1 MTPASSFSIV
11 NFFFTTPDQQCAVVR
26 RTLTLAAN
34 LARAHALMHLARRD
48 APDRRRFRR
57 LDLVIGGRMMEPD
70 GLEHDCRTLDIS
82 PGDARIASP
91 AKAFAGEKIII
102 YLKDIGRVESLVVR
116 VLEENTFAVKFE
128 ASAHKRERIAEQ
140 LTVLANP
147 SSGVSD
153 DRRNIRHDG
162 TGVTTIELEDGS
174 TILCEIIDFSLV
186 GVAVRTTRP
195 RPLVGAWVKVG
206 AQYARVAR
214 YIDGGFAMD
223 FAMKPKD

>member
-1 MTPASSFSIV
+1 M
-11 NFFFTTPDQQCAVVR
+11 
-26 RTLTLAAN
+26 AAN
-34 LARAHALMHLARRD
+34 LARAHAMMHLARRE

-57 LDLVIGGRMMEPD
+57 LELVLGGRLMEPD

-91 AKAFAGEKIII
+91 ARAFAGEKIII
-102 YLKDIGRVESLVVR
+102 YLKDIGRVESSVVR

-147 SSGVSD
+147 ASGVSEE
-153 DRRNIRHDG
+153 RRNIRHDG
-162 TGVTTIELEDGS
+162 SGVTPVELEDGS

-186 GVAVRTTRP
+186 GIAVRTTKP
-195 RPLVGAWVKVG
+195 RPLIGAWVRVG
-206 AQYARVAR
+206 AQYARVSR
-214 YIDGGFAMD
+214 YIDGGFAVD
-223 FAMKPKD
+223 FAMKPRD